1 MQTFFALVDAVPGR
15 EREVE
20 EALRHVPAITGVAAC
35 KAGNHDFLVRFQA
48 ASASVVDD
56 VLQTHVRRLPGVKG
70 VEPVTD
76 FADQPAVVREAR
88 ARIEGPGARRAV
100 VLLSGGLDSTVA
112 AALARERGFEV
123 HALSFDYG
131 QRHRRELESARA
143 VAKALGAA
151 SHTVMQVPIAA
162 YGASALTDP
171 GIAVPTGRDAELER
185 LRVSSLA
192 GAAGRDEAQMGADIP
207 VTYVPARNIVFLS
220 LALGLAEARD
230 AEAIFIGANALD
242 YSGYPDCRPEFFA
255 AFEEV
260 ARRGTKRGV
269 EGKPLAIE
277 VPLQHMTKADIVR
290 EGLRVKAPLDL
301 TWSCYQGGE
310 KSCGVCDSCVLRLK
324 GFREAG
330 ARDPVPYA

>member
-1 MQTFFALVDAVPGR
+1 M
-15 EREVE
+15 
-20 EALRHVPAITGVAAC
+20 
-35 KAGNHDFLVRFQA
+35 K
-48 ASASVVDD
+48 
-56 VLQTHVRRLPGVKG
+56 
-70 VEPVTD
+70 
-76 FADQPAVVREAR
+76 
-88 ARIEGPGARRAV
+88 RAV

-112 AALARERGFEV
+112 AAIAKERGFEL

-131 QRHRRELESARA
+131 QRHKRELDSARA

-151 SHTVMQVPIAA
+151 SHTVMTVPIAA
-162 YGASALTDP
+162 YGGSALTDER
-171 GIAVPTGRDAELER
+171 IAVPTGRDE
-185 LRVSSLA
+185 
-192 GAAGRDEAQMGADIP
+192 AAMGADIP

-230 AEAIFIGANALD
+230 AEAVFIGANALD

-269 EGKPLAIE
+269 EGKPFSVQ

-290 EGLRVKAPLDL
+290 EGLRLKAPLDL

-310 KSCGVCDSCVLRLK
+310 KACGVCDSCALRLK

-330 ARDPVPYA
+330 ATDPVEYARR